1 MKKEDYKRQLV
12 IANSLY
18 ELGLNLQL
26 INKITTVSSL
36 DLDEYR
42 KSLKIK
48 TNNVDKK
55 DGEEKS

>member
-55 DGEEKS
+55 DGEDL

>member
-18 ELGLNLQL
+18 EFGLNLQL
-26 INKITTVSSL
+26 INKITTVSSF

-55 DGEEKS
+55 DSEDI

>member
-26 INKITTVSSL
+26 INKITTVSSF

-55 DGEEKS
+55 DSEDI

>member
-1 MKKEDYKRQLV
+1 MKKDDYKRQLV

-55 DGEEKS
+55 DGEDI

>member
-48 TNNVDKK
+48 TNIVDKK
-55 DGEEKS
+55 DDEDI

>member
-55 DGEEKS
+55 VGEDI

>member
-55 DGEEKS
+55 DGEDI

>member
-55 DGEEKS
+55 DSEDI

>member
-36 DLDEYR
+36 NLDEYR
-42 KSLKIK
+42 KSVKIK

-55 DGEEKS
+55 DDEDI

>member
-36 DLDEYR
+36 DLDEGSLIVVATLER
-42 KSLKIK
+42 K
-48 TNNVDKK
+48 
-55 DGEEKS
+55 GA

>member
-48 TNNVDKK
+48 TNNVDKN
-55 DGEEKS
+55 DDEDI